1 MVIEPNTKVF
11 NKMIDMLSSIKK
23 FDAKKIPDNDTD
35 IFQQGGYS
43 DQE

>member
-1 MVIEPNTKVF
+1 MVIEPKTKVF
-11 NKMIDMLSSIKK
+11 NKMIYMLSNITKY
-23 FDAKKIPDNDTD
+23 DAKKIPENDTD